1 MSVVKAINDQL
12 ASLIE
17 ELIVK
22 EPFEADGETW
32 AARPQSYYYDK
43 LGVSAATLRRRIAH
57 PPSIRKRKIIDD
69 KIVTLLRLG
78 EAPPKDVADE
88 AKRVMIRLWNKS
100 TGQPATLKQGQC
112 LWGMTKDVMALLD
125 ELGLPAEA
133 GGELAIA
140 AFKYAIG
147 KQGWPTVY
155 VHIKVMAQ
163 ELPDGK
169 VIYLQHPS
177 VSVIRRFWKEVLRVY
192 LEDGHIP
199 PKGGGID
206 LAWKGS
212 GMKLAMALEEKIYQ
226 EIESEEAASEGA

>member
-1 MSVVKAINDQL
+1 ARGNPARGL
-12 ASLIE
+12 
-17 ELIVK
+17 
-22 EPFEADGETW
+22 EARHPAHRAGDAHPET
-32 AARPQSYYYDK
+32 
-43 LGVSAATLRRRIAH
+43 LGRRIARH
-57 PPSIRKRKIIDD
+57 AAVHHCPHNALA
-69 KIVTLLRLG
+69 KIVGKRHPRRLLRAAKIMNQNSSDSGIPQRFTSLG
-78 EAPPKDVADE
+78 YRS
-88 AKRVMIRLWNKS
+88 KRVMIRLWNKS

-163 ELPDGK
+163 ELSDGK

-226 EIESEEAASEGA
+226 EIE